1 MGVVPGVQEYA
12 REWTKHWDEDGVL
25 AEAGMIPM
33 SEEEREQYADA
44 IENLPT
50 LTADMLK

>member
-1 MGVVPGVQEYA
+1 MSGLNTG
-12 REWTKHWDEDGVL
+12 TKTVL

-44 IENLPT
+44 IENLPA